1 MVVALQLTTVLVFE
15 VRVTK
20 GACWSLVPV
29 AVPGRLGTR
38 TRSAHMIMLHVRVSL
53 SLSLWVCA
61 RLSIYVYVCG
71 GGSQHVVFGL
81 KILVAYLIPDV
92 PGPVKMAIER
102 EQYLQKLAFEG
113 EEEGSV
119 TVLDADL
126 EEALRDMT
134 GKKEKKR
141 TE

>member
-1 MVVALQLTTVLVFE
+1 
-15 VRVTK
+15 
-20 GACWSLVPV
+20 
-29 AVPGRLGTR
+29 
-38 TRSAHMIMLHVRVSL
+38 
-53 SLSLWVCA
+53 
-61 RLSIYVYVCG
+61 
-71 GGSQHVVFGL
+71 VVFGL

-92 PGPVKMAIER
+92 PGPVRMAIER

-134 GKKEKKR
+134 SKKEKKR